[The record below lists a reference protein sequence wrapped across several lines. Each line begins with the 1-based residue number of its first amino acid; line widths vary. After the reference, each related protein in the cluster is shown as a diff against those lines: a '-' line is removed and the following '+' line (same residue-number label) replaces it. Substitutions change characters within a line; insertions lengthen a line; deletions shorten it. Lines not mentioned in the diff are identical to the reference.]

1 MYKFNAPQERV
12 GPEFFTSEQD
22 FSNVNTGRFVRN
34 LVLNGKTYGESD
46 IVPAYLKTADLV
58 PCQLVSQYS
67 TVESQGNTCYGRVLS
82 SAGVAY
88 GILSPEGYGSWA
100 PGGNGVDSWVAVKLP
115 EASLCESYLVRTT
128 AAVAPLSWKLQG
140 SLDGEAWAD
149 LHVVDSTGQWAAAG
163 ENKTFTVP
171 EESRGAYLWYRL
183 YVTASNATT
192 MTLQNLR
199 LFRPASVCPAGSM
212 YLDASASSPLVLSF
226 ANGFASDGSTPVD
239 EVLSVS
245 TSEIIELGTIKNKW
259 TAAGLVD
266 NLNIVNS
273 GELTPINIYAVKN
286 SAGAF
291 DIEYELSAALGNT
304 YFGKE
309 RIGNVDQFG
318 FTSTGEQANGWGGQG
333 GSNQLAS
340 ASILTRT
347 DNQPFFVSAIK
358 ARYTYN
364 PFTINIQFTNID
376 DSIQTVKA
384 DLSQGEVTI
393 WVNRYVKSI
402 NSTNTI
408 SNNWT
413 KYLATIKVYGYA
425 STITRKYQSGKVW
438 ETTDGIDWTPVRK
451 IYLGSVTVKNDAIC
465 AVHLNSPLVMST
477 GFANQIVGI

>member
-1 MYKFNAPQERV
+1 MRMYKFNAPQERV

-22 FSNVNTGRFVRN
+22 FSNVNAGRFVRN
-34 LVLNGKTYGESD
+34 LVLDGKTYGESD

-82 SAGVAY
+82 SAGVAD

-128 AAVAPLSWKLQG
+128 AAAAPLSWKLQG
-140 SLDGEAWAD
+140 SLDGETWAD

-163 ENKTFTVP
+163 EDKTFTVP

-192 MTLQNLR
+192 MTLQSLR

-291 DIEYELSAALGNT
+291 DIEYELSAALGNNMFPNGNSAT
-304 YFGKE
+304 Y
-309 RIGNVDQFG
+309 G
-318 FTSTGEQANGWGGQG
+318 FNGAIYTYYGDARMKTGSTLNRLDGGV
-333 GSNQLAS
+333 
-340 ASILTRT
+340 
-347 DNQPFFVSAIK
+347 FYVSAVKIILLS
-358 ARYTYN
+358 AGDTSGSIRIIL
-364 PFTINIQFTNID
+364 PD
-376 DSIQTVKA
+376 DSYIDFIGFKTHFIE
-384 DLSQGEVTI
+384 G
-393 WVNRYVKSI
+393 N
-402 NSTNTI
+402 
-408 SNNWT
+408 
-413 KYLATIKVYGYA
+413 IKGIKNIGQYDCRIYVYGYA

-438 ETTDGIDWTPVRK
+438 ETTNGIDWTPVKK